1 MTRAFVVGLIGALV
15 LLVAGLGAGG
25 WYYTGELLPAPV
37 AGEPTYDV
45 EVVGVDESVGELT
58 LAATDG
64 DLVDL
69 ARLGFWT
76 ADATLELG
84 EIVEVDRAAVTRTAT
99 LVDGG
104 WPEAGDL
111 GAATPVTFRGDP
123 ETALGAPT
131 TDVAVPGPDGTLPAW
146 QVVPEEVSGPG
157 TYAVLVHG
165 RGASREEM
173 HRSLRTVHEAGIPA
187 LIISVRNDPD
197 APADPD
203 GWGRY
208 GDREWEDLQAAI
220 DHLVEVEG
228 VERLL
233 PIGSSQGGSL
243 VLSWLRR
250 GDHTDRAV
258 GAVLISPLTSMQ
270 GTLDLQARDRGIP
283 APVIPPLLWSTGL
296 LAQARSGLDLDRL
309 EHGDPDVV
317 DTYTVPMLVTH
328 GTADSTVPFA
338 DSVAFADARPDLVTL
353 ETYQDV
359 EHVRE
364 WNADPERFDADLAA
378 FLDGILTAP

>member
-1 MTRAFVVGLIGALV
+1 MRRALVGVLIGLV
-15 LLVAGLGAGG
+15 VLVTAGLGAGG

-37 AGEPTYDV
+37 AGEPTYDI
-45 EVVGVDESVGELT
+45 EVVGGDEGAGELT

-84 EIVEVDRAAVTRTAT
+84 GVLDVDAAAVTRTAT

-104 WPEAGDL
+104 WPEVGER

-123 ETALGAPT
+123 GTALGLPT
-131 TDVAVPGPDGTLPAW
+131 SDLDISGPDGPLPAW
-146 QVVPEEVSGPG
+146 QVVPDVVTDPG
-157 TYAVLVHG
+157 THAVLVHG

-173 HRSLRTVHEAGIPA
+173 HRSLRTVHDAGIPA
-187 LIISVRNDPD
+187 LVVSVRNDPD

-208 GDREWEDLQAAI
+208 GDTEWEDLQAAV
-220 DHLVEVEG
+220 DHLVEVESA
-228 VERLL
+228 ERLL
-233 PIGSSQGGSL
+233 PMGSSQGGSL

-250 GDHTDRAV
+250 GEHTERAV
-258 GAVLISPLTSMQ
+258 GAFLISPLTSMR
-270 GTLDLQARDRGIP
+270 GTLDLQARNRGIP
-283 APVIPPLLWSTGL
+283 AAVIPPLLWSTRL
-296 LAQARSGLDLDRL
+296 LAAGRSGMDFDRL
-309 EHGDPDVV
+309 EHADPDVV
-317 DTYTVPMLVTH
+317 DTYTIPMLVTH

-353 ETYQDV
+353 ETYDEV

-378 FLDGILTAP
+378 FLDEVVGTP

>member
-1 MTRAFVVGLIGALV
+1 MRRALV
-15 LLVAGLGAGG
+15 GGMIGVLVLVVAGFGAGG

-45 EVVGVDESVGELT
+45 EVVGVDTSVGELT
-58 LAATDG
+58 FAASDG
-64 DLVDL
+64 DLLDL

-76 ADATLELG
+76 AASTLELG
-84 EIVEVDRAAVTRTAT
+84 EVVEVDAEAVTRTAT

-104 WPEAGDL
+104 WPEVGDL

-123 ETALGAPT
+123 EAALGLPT
-131 TDVAVPGPDGTLPAW
+131 THVAVPGPDGPLPAW
-146 QVVPEEVSGPG
+146 QVVPDDVTDPAA
-157 TYAVLVHG
+157 YAVLIHG
-165 RGASREEM
+165 RGASREAM
-173 HRSLRTVHEAGIPA
+173 HRSLRTVHDAGIPA
-187 LIISVRNDPD
+187 LVISVRNDPG

-208 GDREWEDLQAAI
+208 GDTEWEDLQAAV

-228 VERLL
+228 AERLL

-250 GDHTDRAV
+250 GEHTERAV
-258 GAVLISPLTSMQ
+258 GAFLISPLTSMR
-270 GTLDLQARDRGIP
+270 GTLGLQARDRGIP
-283 APVIPPLLWSTGL
+283 TGVVPPLLWSTGL

-309 EHGDPDVV
+309 EHAEAGVV
-317 DTYTVPMLVTH
+317 AGYTIPMLVTH

-338 DSVAFADARPDLVTL
+338 DSVTFAAARPDLVTL
-353 ETYQDV
+353 ETYDEV

-364 WNADPERFDADLAA
+364 WNADPDRFDTDLAT
-378 FLDGILTAP
+378 FLDDVLTAQ